1 MTNQRLRTDYRIDG
15 NFVIHRV
22 CDSCFAE
29 WDAPAIANYQPL
41 CNDCMAVLQIKMSDY
56 VVCGPC
62 QCPKCRLARV
72 IADNL
77 ETKWTDPNLDRN
89 PDLFPGQL
97 VKVINGIFWGAVAVA
112 AILGSWAILSR

>member
-62 QCPKCRLARV
+62 QCPKCQRP
-72 IADNL
+72 ADAYEN
-77 ETKWTDPNLDRN
+77 RN

-97 VKVINGIFWGAVAVA
+97 VKVINVIFWGAVAVA